1 MCGHDTTEIVLPYKL
16 GRFVQS
22 GLLNTILEVKIS
34 NVLDLPS
41 VFLRMEMFKYKSLF
55 IFRITPFTVN
65 LIKLN
70 CVNHLTTVY
79 LDEKKTTKNL
89 NLNYPPLH
97 SKTQWNGNPDLVIK
111 FEIIRFF

>member
-1 MCGHDTTEIVLPYKL
+1 MCGHDTTEIVLPYKF
-16 GRFVQS
+16 GRF
-22 GLLNTILEVKIS
+22 VKIS
-34 NVLDLPS
+34 NVLHLPS
-41 VFLRMEMFKYKSLF
+41 IFLRMEMFKYKSLF

-79 LDEKKTTKNL
+79 LDEKKTTKKPEL
-89 NLNYPPLH
+89 KLPPLH

-111 FEIIRFF
+111 FEIIRFV

>member
-55 IFRITPFTVN
+55 IFRITQNYTFYCKSDK
-65 LIKLN
+65 IKL
-70 CVNHLTTVY
+70 C
-79 LDEKKTTKNL
+79 ES
-89 NLNYPPLH
+89 LNYCLF
-97 SKTQWNGNPDLVIK
+97 G
-111 FEIIRFF
+111 